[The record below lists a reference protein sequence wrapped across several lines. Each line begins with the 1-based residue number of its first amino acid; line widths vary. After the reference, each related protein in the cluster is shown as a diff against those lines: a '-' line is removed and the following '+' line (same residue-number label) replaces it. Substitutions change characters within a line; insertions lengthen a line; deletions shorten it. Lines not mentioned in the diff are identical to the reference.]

1 MSDLL
6 NQIDFHQQVLHTTGL
21 GGSVLLMSHKKND
34 SERYVVKLEKLDQ
47 SYNEYFGQ
55 CLFSALG
62 YVGIESCLML
72 FGNKCAGAIR
82 YQSNLRRIYANDISK
97 LSSDQR
103 KSFVALYVLN
113 GLLGNADDGEIYIDI
128 NGDMLCL
135 DLGEAFLGEYGV
147 KIHRNGFGRLFTA
160 NNQNNSVEQETSF
173 RSSFNSRISLCL
185 NYIDNTNEEMADE
198 IIDAGIDALYAL
210 AELDIKSLCS
220 CFNSISEHVSKE
232 LAEGYRAWLLQRI
245 SMAQN
250 SLNALE

>member
-62 YVGIESCLML
+62 YMGIESCLML
-72 FGNKCAGAIR
+72 FGNKCAGAVR

-97 LSSDQR
+97 LSSNQR

-128 NGDMLCL
+128 N
-135 DLGEAFLGEYGV
+135 
-147 KIHRNGFGRLFTA
+147 
-160 NNQNNSVEQETSF
+160 STSF
-173 RSSFNSRISLCL
+173 YAINSPYQVKKASFKAENKPWPNRIDSDRVC
-185 NYIDNTNEEMADE
+185 
-198 IIDAGIDALYAL
+198 
-210 AELDIKSLCS
+210 
-220 CFNSISEHVSKE
+220 
-232 LAEGYRAWLLQRI
+232 W
-245 SMAQN
+245 
-250 SLNALE
+250 